1 MEVYE
6 GGWKDV
12 TFELKS
18 GRWMEDSSMQGKQV
32 PCIGPLVGGN
42 LVNMR
47 KLKQD
52 LIAEGEREQKSGK
65 ILGLVGHVD

>member
-1 MEVYE
+1 MEE
-6 GGWKDV
+6 
-12 TFELKS
+12 
-18 GRWMEDSSMQGKQV
+18 SSMQGKQV
-32 PCIGPLVGGN
+32 LCIGPLVGGN

-52 LIAEGEREQKSGK
+52 LIPEGEREQKSGK

>member
-1 MEVYE
+1 MEE
-6 GGWKDV
+6 
-12 TFELKS
+12 
-18 GRWMEDSSMQGKQV
+18 SSMQGKQV